1 MDWTER
7 LEWLILGCIIGFILG
22 YIVRTLREIKEELDE
37 VDEIV
42 KNDRNI
48 SGSERGALHG
58 PTAAGVM
65 LLIVVALSVWASFSS
80 QKASN
85 DVQSTQDQLAQVT
98 SCNKD
103 YLSRTISVINART
116 RYAQRQAV
124 ANVEL
129 QKSQARFVA
138 LLLKEPPP
146 DEATSVAAFHEY
158 LNDLNTFINTSSD
171 QANTVEDHPYPTAEE
186 LEACVNKPVD

>member
-48 SGSERGALHG
+48 SGERGAMHG

-65 LLIVVALSVWASFSS
+65 LLVVVALSVWASFSS

-85 DVQSTQDQLAQVT
+85 DAESTQAQLRQVT
-98 SCNKD
+98 SCNTD
-103 YLSRTISVINART
+103 YLSKTISVINART

-129 QKSQARFVA
+129 QKSQARFVS
-138 LLLKEPPP
+138 LLLKQPPP
-146 DEATSVAAFHEY
+146 DDATSLAAFHEY

-171 QANTVEDHPYPTAEE
+171 QANVVEVHPYPTADE